1 MAEEVSGR
9 LVSLGVP
16 EGWTGRAAEAF
27 ESRVT
32 STAARWARVREA
44 LVAAAS
50 ALEGYASTLLWAR
63 AQAESAV
70 DLWERAARL

>member
-1 MAEEVSGR
+1 M
-9 LVSLGVP
+9 
-16 EGWTGRAAEAF
+16 
-27 ESRVT
+27 T